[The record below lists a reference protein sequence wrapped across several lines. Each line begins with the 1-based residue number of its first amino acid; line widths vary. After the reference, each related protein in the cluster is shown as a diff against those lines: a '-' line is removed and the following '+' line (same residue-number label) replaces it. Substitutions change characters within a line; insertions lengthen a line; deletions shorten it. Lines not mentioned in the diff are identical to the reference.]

1 MDPAHT
7 SKLSSLCSASFSL
20 HSSYTGLL
28 AVTSAPRFI
37 LTLGFALSSAWN
49 VLPPGLCMSSV
60 SKSLS
65 LDSDVTSLR
74 NLSLSPQLTTLH
86 STITSPSS
94 VLFTALYVLKMTSFI
109 YLFIGQFPRP
119 ESRLC
124 ESLETLSFTT
134 FCSGL
139 RTMPGMQ

>member
-7 SKLSSLCSASFSL
+7 SKLSSLCLAPFSL

-37 LTLGFALSSAWN
+37 LSLGFALSSAWN
-49 VLPPGLCMSSV
+49 VLPPGLCMTGV

-74 NLSLSPQLTTLH
+74 SLSLSPQLKTLH
-86 STITSPSS
+86 STITSPGC

-109 YLFIGQFPRP
+109 
-119 ESRLC
+119 C
-124 ESLETLSFTT
+124 SLSSSPDQDLGFVKVWKLSVSFTA
-134 FCSGL
+134 FCPVL
-139 RTMPGMQ
+139 RTMPGTQ